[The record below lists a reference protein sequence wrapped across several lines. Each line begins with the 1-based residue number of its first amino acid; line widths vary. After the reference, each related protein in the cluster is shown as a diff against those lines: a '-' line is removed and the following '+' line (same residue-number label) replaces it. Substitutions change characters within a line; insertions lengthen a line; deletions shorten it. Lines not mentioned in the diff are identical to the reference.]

1 LSQCLSPLPTA
12 DVLTACYA
20 SSGSQVDPVLRRSG
34 PARPAGATTSRE
46 TVETLKQETNAA
58 LANPQNEGV
67 AADLRGTALAGSTAE
82 FGKLMLDG

>member
-1 LSQCLSPLPTA
+1 MPVQVHKLTRCSGAAAPL
-12 DVLTACYA
+12 
-20 SSGSQVDPVLRRSG
+20 G
-34 PARPAGATTSRE
+34 PLARLRPAKQS
-46 TVETLKQETNAA
+46 KQETNAA